1 MVWTSIHIHTHT
13 DTHAHMHAHT
23 CIDTNT
29 QMLTCMDM
37 ACTHM
42 YTHTELGWWWNGQMG
57 NTGLLGPREVRPGGG
72 LSLRPSLYLKWVS
85 AKQQAHGTRI
95 WNLSQR
101 FKSKLM
107 SWRC

>member
-37 ACTHM
+37 AC
-42 YTHTELGWWWNGQMG
+42 THTELGWWWNGQMG

-95 WNLSQR
+95 WNLSQG